1 MLNCLEFSC
10 IHTVR
15 TSSPEICV
23 AILDDTI
30 HFVFT
35 VIFMKMKPDIL
46 EIFRKKIENFRKH
59 N

>member
-46 EIFRKKIENFRKH
+46 EIFRKK
-59 N
+59 